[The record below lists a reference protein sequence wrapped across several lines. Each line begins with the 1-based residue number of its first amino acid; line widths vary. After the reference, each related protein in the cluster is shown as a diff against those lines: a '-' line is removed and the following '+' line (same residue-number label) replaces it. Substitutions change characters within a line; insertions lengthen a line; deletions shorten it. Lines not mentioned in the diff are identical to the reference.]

1 MTFSQDIGKGP
12 VHLRWVL
19 LKDLHM
25 SEATKGILENGWPYP
40 KQDFGGGVQAISLL
54 DLQGLTRDMLLAIP
68 GIGAVRA
75 QEIEEA
81 TARGAREQFAYR
93 V

>member
-1 MTFSQDIGKGP
+1 MTFSQSIDRGP
-12 VHLRWVL
+12 IHLRWVL
-19 LKDLHM
+19 YTDLRM
-25 SEATKGILENGWPYP
+25 SKETEAILEREWPYP

-54 DLQGLTRDMLLAIP
+54 DLQGVTEEQLLAIP

-75 QEIEEA
+75 KEILDA
-81 TARGAREQFAYR
+81 VARGGREQFPYR